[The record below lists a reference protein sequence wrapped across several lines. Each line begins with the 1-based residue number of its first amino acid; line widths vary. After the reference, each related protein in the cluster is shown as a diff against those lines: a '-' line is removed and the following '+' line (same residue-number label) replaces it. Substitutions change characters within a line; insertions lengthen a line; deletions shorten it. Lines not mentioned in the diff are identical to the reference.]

1 MDKIATHSHKWV
13 VGPYT
18 KHMHA
23 RTHSLIHSH
32 IYGPCTVHTHFVCFT
47 FATHHR
53 RIMWRHKHYVV
64 MPLVF
69 IHVQCT
75 RADVHMWVCVCVWWW
90 EGKLFGEFASTEVQY
105 ENHLHLFLPPTKKKT
120 QFHSCRNISHVQV
133 SVRVFIPNDTYKTCV

>member
-47 FATHHR
+47 FVTHTDESCGDTNTTWWCR
-53 RIMWRHKHYVV
+53 SCSYTYSV
-64 MPLVF
+64 LVLMC
-69 IHVQCT
+69 ICE
-75 RADVHMWVCVCVWWW
+75 CVCVWWW
-90 EGKLFGEFASTEVQY
+90 EEKLFGEFASTEVQY